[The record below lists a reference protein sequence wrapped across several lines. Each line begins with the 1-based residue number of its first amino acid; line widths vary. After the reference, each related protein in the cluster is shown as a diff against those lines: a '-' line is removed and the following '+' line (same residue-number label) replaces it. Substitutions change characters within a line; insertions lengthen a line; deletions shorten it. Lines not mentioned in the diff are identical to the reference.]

1 MVILFCL
8 QLVSVEINIYVASF
22 CLASIYVPYI
32 YKSAYTQKVTKYKLI
47 NLITL
52 TVLNFAGIEG

>member
-8 QLVSVEINIYVASF
+8 QLVSVEID
-22 CLASIYVPYI
+22 I

-47 NLITL
+47 NLITF